1 MVTELKN
8 RGIEGIYIA
17 CVDGLKGFPEAILKI
32 MYLAL
37 QNISKKWT
45 MPIRNWPAA
54 MNQFAIKYEERFPL

>member
-1 MVTELKN
+1 MRNVLKT
-8 RGIEGIYIA
+8 
-17 CVDGLKGFPEAILKI
+17 KGAFPHDEAIMKI

-54 MNQFAIKYEERFPL
+54 MNQFAIKYGERFPL